1 MYEGRKVY
9 AIVLAA
15 GSGRRMHSKQKKQ
28 FMEVLGKPLFAW
40 SAEKFDSHPSI
51 DGIIITTSEEDISY
65 MKSLTGFK
73 NSNTGD
79 ASDVIMDA
87 GSASFCTE
95 PETPGTVS
103 NDTKTAASVTGSC
116 ALSKLCAII
125 PGGKERYN
133 SVYNGLAAIK
143 ESEHIDTDS
152 ASAENEPIV
161 LIHDCARPMLT
172 DSIIDDSI
180 RYAAKYHAAA
190 IGMPVKDTIK
200 ILDADHFVKS
210 TPERSSVWLM
220 ETPQS
225 FDFSLIYNAYTK
237 LIEQEK
243 AGQLMIPVT
252 DDAMVVEAYSGARVK
267 IVAGTYE
274 NIKITTPEDIKIA
287 ELYLSR

>member
-28 FMEVLGKPLFAW
+28 FMKILGKPLFAW
-40 SAEKFDSHPSI
+40 SAERFDRHPGI
-51 DGIIITTSEEDISY
+51 DGIIITTSEEDIPY

-73 NSNTGD
+73 TD
-79 ASDVIMDA
+79 IV
-87 GSASFCTE
+87 
-95 PETPGTVS
+95 
-103 NDTKTAASVTGSC
+103 NDTEAVSSSDSTGTTDTGAESC
-116 ALSKLCAII
+116 SLSKLRAII

-133 SVYNGLAAIK
+133 SVYNGLDEIK
-143 ESEHIDTDS
+143 TIEHIDTDS
-152 ASAENEPIV
+152 ASSENDPIV

-172 DSIIDDSI
+172 DPIIDDSI
-180 RYAAKYHAAA
+180 RYAAKYHATA

-200 ILDADHFVKS
+200 ILDEDHFVKS

-225 FDFSLIYNAYTK
+225 FDFSLIHNAYKK
-237 LIEQEK
+237 LIDQEK
-243 AGQLMIPVT
+243 AGRLMIPVT
-252 DDAMVVEAYSGARVK
+252 DDAMVVEAYTGTRVK
-267 IVAGTYE
+267 IVAGSYE

>member
-28 FMEVLGKPLFAW
+28 FMKILGKPLFAW
-40 SAEKFDSHPSI
+40 SAERFDRHPSV
-51 DGIIITTSEEDISY
+51 DGIIITTSEEDIPY

-73 NSNTGD
+73 TDIVNETEAVSSSDSAGATG
-79 ASDVIMDA
+79 
-87 GSASFCTE
+87 T
-95 PETPGTVS
+95 GT
-103 NDTKTAASVTGSC
+103 TSC
-116 ALSKLCAII
+116 SLSKLRAII

-133 SVYNGLAAIK
+133 SVYNGLAEIK
-143 ESEHIDTDS
+143 TIEHIDTDS
-152 ASAENEPIV
+152 ASSEDDPIV

-172 DSIIDDSI
+172 DPIIDDSI
-180 RYAAKYHAAA
+180 RYAAKYHATA

-200 ILDADHFVKS
+200 ILDEDHFVKS

-225 FDFSLIYNAYTK
+225 FDFSLIYNAYAK
-237 LIEQEK
+237 LIDQEK
-243 AGQLMIPVT
+243 AGRLMIPVT
-252 DDAMVVEAYSGARVK
+252 DDAMVVEAYTGTRVK
-267 IVAGTYE
+267 IVAGSYE

>member
-15 GSGRRMHSKQKKQ
+15 GSGRRMHSKKKKQ
-28 FMEVLGKPLFAW
+28 FMEILGKPLFAW
-40 SAEKFDSHPSI
+40 SAEKFDRHPSV
-51 DGIIITTSEEDISY
+51 DGIIITTSEEDIPY

-73 NSNTGD
+73 TDIVNETEAVSSSDSAGATG
-79 ASDVIMDA
+79 
-87 GSASFCTE
+87 T
-95 PETPGTVS
+95 GT
-103 NDTKTAASVTGSC
+103 TSC
-116 ALSKLCAII
+116 SLSKLRAII

-133 SVYNGLAAIK
+133 SVYNGLAEIK
-143 ESEHIDTDS
+143 TIEHIDTDS
-152 ASAENEPIV
+152 ASSEDDPIV

-172 DSIIDDSI
+172 DPIIDDSI
-180 RYAAKYHAAA
+180 RYAAKYHATA

-200 ILDADHFVKS
+200 ILDEDHFVKS

-225 FDFSLIYNAYTK
+225 FDFSLIYNAYAK
-237 LIEQEK
+237 LIDQEK
-243 AGQLMIPVT
+243 AGRLMIPVT
-252 DDAMVVEAYSGARVK
+252 DDAMVVEAYTGTRVK
-267 IVAGTYE
+267 IVAGSYE

>member
-15 GSGRRMHSKQKKQ
+15 GSGRRMHSKKKKQ
-28 FMEVLGKPLFAW
+28 FMEILGKPLFAW
-40 SAEKFDSHPSI
+40 SAEKFDRHPSV
-51 DGIIITTSEEDISY
+51 DGIIITTSEEDIPY

-73 NSNTGD
+73 TDIVNETEAVSSSDSAGATG
-79 ASDVIMDA
+79 
-87 GSASFCTE
+87 T
-95 PETPGTVS
+95 GT
-103 NDTKTAASVTGSC
+103 TSC
-116 ALSKLCAII
+116 SLSKLRAII

-133 SVYNGLAAIK
+133 SVYNGLAEIK
-143 ESEHIDTDS
+143 TIEHIDTDS
-152 ASAENEPIV
+152 ASSENDPIV

-172 DSIIDDSI
+172 DPIIDDSI

-200 ILDADHFVKS
+200 ILDEDHFVKS

-225 FDFSLIYNAYTK
+225 FDFSLIYNAYAK
-237 LIEQEK
+237 LIDQEK
-243 AGQLMIPVT
+243 AGRLMIPVT
-252 DDAMVVEAYSGARVK
+252 DDAMVVEAYTGTRVK
-267 IVAGTYE
+267 IVAGSYE

>member
-1 MYEGRKVY
+1 MYEERKVY

-51 DGIIITTSEEDISY
+51 DGIIITTSEEDIPY
-65 MKSLTGFK
+65 METLTGFK
-73 NSNTGD
+73 TNDVGKTGAD
-79 ASDVIMDA
+79 SLSDNA
-87 GSASFCTE
+87 GIT
-95 PETPGTVS
+95 GTR
-103 NDTKTAASVTGSC
+103 SVQCS
-116 ALSKLCAII
+116 LSKLRAII

-133 SVYNGLAAIK
+133 SVYNGLAEIK
-143 ESEHIDTDS
+143 TIEHIDTDS
-152 ASAENEPIV
+152 ASSENDPIV

-172 DSIIDDSI
+172 DPIIDDSI
-180 RYAAKYHAAA
+180 RYAAKYHATA

-200 ILDADHFVKS
+200 ILDEDHFVKS

-225 FDFSLIYNAYTK
+225 FDFSLIYNAYAK
-237 LIEQEK
+237 LIDQEK
-243 AGQLMIPVT
+243 AGRLMIPVT
-252 DDAMVVEAYSGARVK
+252 DDAMVVEAYTGTRVK
-267 IVAGTYE
+267 IVAGSYE

>member
-28 FMEVLGKPLFAW
+28 FMEILGKPLFAW
-40 SAEKFDSHPSI
+40 SAEKFDRHPGV
-51 DGIIITTSEEDISY
+51 DGIIITTSEEDIPY

-73 NSNTGD
+73 TAIINEAEAVSSSESAGTTDTG
-79 ASDVIMDA
+79 
-87 GSASFCTE
+87 
-95 PETPGTVS
+95 
-103 NDTKTAASVTGSC
+103 AASCS
-116 ALSKLCAII
+116 LSKLRAII

-133 SVYNGLAAIK
+133 SVYYGLDEIK
-143 ESEHIDTDS
+143 TIEHIDTDS
-152 ASAENEPIV
+152 ASSENDPIV

-172 DSIIDDSI
+172 DPIIDDSI
-180 RYAAKYHAAA
+180 RYAAKYHATA

-200 ILDADHFVKS
+200 ILDEDHFVKS

-225 FDFSLIYNAYTK
+225 FDFSLIYNAYRK
-237 LIEQEK
+237 LIDQEK
-243 AGQLMIPVT
+243 AGRLMIPVT
-252 DDAMVVEAYSGARVK
+252 DDAMVVEAYTGTRVR
-267 IVAGTYE
+267 IVAGSYE

>member
-28 FMEVLGKPLFAW
+28 FMKVLGKPLFAW
-40 SAEKFDSHPSI
+40 SAEKFDRHPSV
-51 DGIIITTSEEDISY
+51 DGIIITTSEEDIPY

-73 NSNTGD
+73 TDIVNETEAVSSSDSAGATG
-79 ASDVIMDA
+79 
-87 GSASFCTE
+87 T
-95 PETPGTVS
+95 GT
-103 NDTKTAASVTGSC
+103 TSC
-116 ALSKLCAII
+116 SLSKLRAII

-133 SVYNGLAAIK
+133 SVYNGLAEIK
-143 ESEHIDTDS
+143 TIEHIDTDS
-152 ASAENEPIV
+152 ASSEDDPIV

-172 DSIIDDSI
+172 DPIIDDSI
-180 RYAAKYHAAA
+180 RYAAKYHATA

-200 ILDADHFVKS
+200 ILDEDHFVKS

-225 FDFSLIYNAYTK
+225 FDFSLIYNAYAK
-237 LIEQEK
+237 LIDQEK
-243 AGQLMIPVT
+243 AGRLMIPVT
-252 DDAMVVEAYSGARVK
+252 DDAMVVEAYTGTRVK
-267 IVAGTYE
+267 IVAGSYE